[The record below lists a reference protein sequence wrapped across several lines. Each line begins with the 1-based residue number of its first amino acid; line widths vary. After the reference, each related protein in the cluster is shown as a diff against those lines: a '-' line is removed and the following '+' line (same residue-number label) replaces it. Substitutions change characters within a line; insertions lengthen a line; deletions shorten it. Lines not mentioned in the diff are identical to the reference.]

1 MKSSIF
7 NLTYSIIILIAF
19 LPACKEVGPNIVLR
33 PNHNAV
39 FDTTYIESP
48 VAIPELKNVVIE
60 DFTGVKC
67 TNCPQGHQIIE
78 LLKAANPNRIIALA
92 MHPRN
97 SLGLPVALPPSYA
110 VNPDLRNDKVQ
121 DLFANYFGQTSQ
133 PIAAIDRKLFPGET
147 NILIDKGTWT
157 NHANQEIALATP
169 LNIELT
175 TSFDSTSRELT
186 IATELHYTQ
195 NVSEENKMTILLVE
209 NAITASQVDGI
220 VVDTFYQ
227 HKDVVRDF
235 ITDTRGDAIAM
246 PHDAG
251 RVIIKIYK
259 TTLAAAWK
267 PENMKV
273 AAYVHEYV
281 NSKIVY
287 QGKEVDV
294 E

>member
-7 NLTYSIIILIAF
+7 NFTSSAIILIML

-39 FDTTYIESP
+39 FDTTFVESP
-48 VAIPELKNVVIE
+48 VAIAELKNVVIE

-78 LLKAANPNRIIALA
+78 VLKAANPNRIIALA
-92 MHPRN
+92 MHPKN
-97 SLGLPVALPPSYA
+97 SLGLPVALPPSYN

-133 PIAAIDRKLFPGET
+133 PIAAIDRKVFPGET

-157 NHANQEIALATP
+157 NRANQEIALTTP
-169 LNIELT
+169 VNIDLT
-175 TSFDSTSRELT
+175 TSFDSISRELT
-186 IATELHYTQ
+186 IVTELHYTQ
-195 NVSEENKMTILLVE
+195 NVTEENKMTIVLVE
-209 NAITASQVDGI
+209 NDIVASQVNGI
-220 VVDTFYQ
+220 VVDTFYK

-235 ITDTRGDAIAM
+235 ITDNRGDAVPV

-259 TTLAAAWK
+259 TTLAAAWI
-267 PENMKV
+267 PQNMKV
-273 AAYVHEYV
+273 VAYVHEYV